1 MVTIPPFSKIPG
13 NPLNWPVIAEFANRA
28 FDWLIKFIGII
39 GQSRPVTKNST
50 AEDISELNR
59 AFAEYRKSVEVQAAE
74 VEAALCKDLE
84 SYAEDLVFLA
94 QTDHPVFQKYRV
106 RFQRFQR
113 RADALPDRMRG
124 VVMGKISRIIS
135 LDSPEC
141 SQVVHM
147 LPGAEK
153 DQAADKLLRSALQ
166 QGLQAAAVR
175 ANELSQ
181 ELLEEYEDAVSEAID
196 QIAISSDAIAK
207 EADCLAADS
216 GGEDAELTRTK
227 SETALQAIMM
237 IESLLTEE
245 SNGLL

>member
-1 MVTIPPFSKIPG
+1 MVTIPPFPKIPG
-13 NPLNWPVIAEFANRA
+13 NPQDWPKIIELAKLAI
-28 FDWLIKFIGII
+28 DWLKKMI
-39 GQSRPVTKNST
+39 GQTKQVTKNST

-74 VEAALCKDLE
+74 VEAALCKALE
-84 SYAEDLVFLA
+84 SYA

-106 RFQRFQR
+106 HFQRFQR

-216 GGEDAELTRTK
+216 GGEDAELTRAK
-227 SETALQAIMM
+227 SETALQAIIM
-237 IESLLTEE
+237 IESLLKEE